1 MALIRPQ
8 GILKWQPSDSAD
20 VVSYRIYQNADD
32 PALEPTYNSPFVDVG
47 LVLEAQLPIDG
58 LPPVEGEVVFAVAAV
73 DGAGNVS
80 DLTIGDPVLIDVTP
94 PSAPTGLVYETGF

>member
-20 VVSYRIYQNADD
+20 LVSYRIYQNADY

-47 LVLEAQLPIDG
+47 LVLEAQLPIEG
-58 LPPVEGEVVFAVAAV
+58 LPPVEVDVVFAVAAV

-80 DLTIGDPVLIDVTP
+80 DLTIGEPVLIDVTP
-94 PSAPTGLVYETGF
+94 PEPPAGLVYETGF

>member
-20 VVSYRIYQNADD
+20 VVSYRIYQNAND
-32 PALEPTYNSPFVDVG
+32 PNMAPTYDSPFVDVG
-47 LVLEAQLPIDG
+47 LALEMRLPIEG
-58 LPPVEGEVVFAVAAV
+58 LPPVEGNVVFAVAAV

-80 DLTIGDPVLIDVTP
+80 DLTVGVPVLIDVTP
-94 PSAPTGLVYETGF
+94 PGAPTGLVYETGF

>member
-1 MALIRPQ
+1 MALTRPQ

-20 VVSYRIYQNADD
+20 VASYRIYQNADD

-47 LVLEAQLPIDG
+47 MVLEAQLPIEG

-80 DLTIGDPVLIDVTP
+80 DLTIADPVLIDVKP
-94 PSAPTGLVYETGF
+94 PSAPTNLVYEAGF

>member
-1 MALIRPQ
+1 MALIRQQ

-47 LVLEAQLPIDG
+47 MAMEAQLPIDG

-80 DLTIGDPVLIDVTP
+80 DLTIGEPVLIDVTP